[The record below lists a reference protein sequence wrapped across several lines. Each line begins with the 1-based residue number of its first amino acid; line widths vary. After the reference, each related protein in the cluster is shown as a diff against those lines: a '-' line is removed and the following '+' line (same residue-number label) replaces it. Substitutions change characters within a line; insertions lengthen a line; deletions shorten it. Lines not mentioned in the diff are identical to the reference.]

1 MVRRI
6 LKDWK
11 NESGSQEVA
20 LWKCNHSKSEI
31 TICTPQ
37 PGWFIG
43 KSGLLYDKYLALLR
57 EKLYDDNIQI
67 KFVETDYAML

>member
-1 MVRRI
+1 MLRRI

-11 NESGSQEVA
+11 LESRSQEVA
-20 LWKCNHSKSEI
+20 LWKYNHSKREI

-43 KSGLLYDKYLALLR
+43 KGGVLYNKYIALLR
-57 EKLYDDNIQI
+57 EKLCDDNLQI
-67 KFVETDYAML
+67 RFVETDYAIL